1 MRICVVH
8 APVVVALAIL
18 FEGCISEP
26 TSVSSTP
33 TLVVDTKP
41 LSKAPAPPTSGLIEA
56 LTSPGPTTESQ
67 VPRPR
72 TGDLI
77 QPREGQRGLGTAR
90 VSNKTSSDAV
100 LRLVDPASGVT
111 RAMVYL
117 RQQDDVSI
125 TGIAPCTCV
134 LRFTQGS
141 EWDPQSMR
149 FLNDASYSEFEDRLE
164 FRETRTAS
172 GTDYATFE
180 ATLHAVAN
188 GNAPTDQ
195 ISADAFAGG

>member
-1 MRICVVH
+1 MRISVVH
-8 APVVVALAIL
+8 ATGVVALAIL
-18 FEGCISEP
+18 FGGCVSEP
-26 TSVSSTP
+26 TDVSSTP
-33 TLVVDTKP
+33 TLVVNAKP
-41 LSKAPAPPTSGLIEA
+41 LVKAPAPLKSGPIEA
-56 LTSPGPTTESQ
+56 LTSPGPSNENQ
-67 VPRPR
+67 APRPT
-72 TGDLI
+72 TGDHI
-77 QPREGQRGLGTAR
+77 QPREGQRGLGTVR

-100 LRLVDPASGVT
+100 LRLVDPANGAT

-141 EWDPQSMR
+141 QWDPASIR
-149 FLNDASYSEFEDRLE
+149 FLSGASYSEFEDRLE

-188 GNAPTDQ
+188 GNAPTEQ